1 MDGAFQIAVQSVLVA
16 GWTLYVLALL
26 LRRSAIETEV

>member
-1 MDGAFQIAVQSVLVA
+1 MEGVLQIVMQSVLVA

-26 LRRSAIETEV
+26 LRRPAAETE

>member
-1 MDGAFQIAVQSVLVA
+1 LQTLMQSVLIA

-26 LRRSAIETEV
+26 LRRSAAADIDH

>member
-1 MDGAFQIAVQSVLVA
+1 MDGALQVVMQSILVA

-26 LRRSAIETEV
+26 LRRPEIESEG

>member
-1 MDGAFQIAVQSVLVA
+1 MEGALQIAVQSALVA

-26 LRRSAIETEV
+26 LRRPEAEG

>member
-1 MDGAFQIAVQSVLVA
+1 MHAVQIVMQSVLVA

-26 LRRSAIETEV
+26 LRRPAAEA